1 MENGEPAEE
10 GGPEAVFYRLVWL
23 NLYDTCSSMLAGKR
37 SWGGKNLRDWF
48 AECRTAKQSEGSK
61 KKN

>member
-37 SWGGKNLRDWF
+37 SWGK
-48 AECRTAKQSEGSK
+48 ESEGLFCRMPDRRTIGRE
-61 KKN
+61 